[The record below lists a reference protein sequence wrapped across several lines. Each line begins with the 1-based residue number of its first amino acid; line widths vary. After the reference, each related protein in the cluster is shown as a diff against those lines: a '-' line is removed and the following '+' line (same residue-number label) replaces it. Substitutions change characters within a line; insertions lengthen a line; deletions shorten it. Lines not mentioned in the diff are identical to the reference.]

1 MAEKKPSVKRHG
13 VTKSPEVLAA
23 ETFMAVISSDTGQEA
38 ANKLGI
44 TRQQVYWRIKEY
56 GLTEKIKAI
65 KEDALA
71 ELHFGATKAARNLV
85 QKIDSENEAISKS
98 ASDSVL
104 DRIGLTKSDSTN
116 TNIFLGEVK
125 FINEVPRP
133 KRDAQD

>member
-1 MAEKKPSVKRHG
+1 MAEKKAKTVKRHN
-13 VTKSPEVLAA
+13 VTKSPEILAA
-23 ETFMAVISSDTGQEA
+23 ETFMAVTTSDTGQEA
-38 ANKLGI
+38 ADKLGI

-56 GLTEKIKAI
+56 GLTDRIKAI

-104 DRIGLTKSDSTN
+104 DRIGLTKSDNSN

-133 KRDAQD
+133 KR